1 MTTEKNINIDKELKE
16 NERYQELIGGIH
28 SLNQQIVELEHLK
41 NEADTERLNIE
52 KITSEKITAIIKKEF

>member
-1 MTTEKNINIDKELKE
+1 MTKKNINIDKKLKE